1 MGKQRIVLHHHADA
15 ALVGRQIGDVSIA
28 DLDAALGRLD
38 EAGDRALAGST
49 DYLFDVFDVLGVDGL
64 AAGGVLLEEPLAG
77 AVDGLAGGAAEDPVA
92 VSFSFFSPAAAGG
105 FSPSDG
111 GFSLFE

>member
-1 MGKQRIVLHHHADA
+1 
-15 ALVGRQIGDVSIA
+15 
-28 DLDAALGRLD
+28 
-38 EAGDRALAGST
+38 
-49 DYLFDVFDVLGVDGL
+49 LFDVFDVLGVDGL
-64 AAGGVLLEEPLAG
+64 AAGGALLEEPLSG

-92 VSFSFFSPAAAGG
+92 VSFFSPAAAGG